1 MSATTDPRR
10 SAGTTRAQ
18 LLARIHCLKKDFG
31 WSDDEYRDILQG
43 VSGKRSAAELDFAG
57 LARAVAMLGGKPV
70 RVNFED
76 RKDDGEWS
84 FLDRA
89 AEEKKPL
96 LKKIYMVCKS
106 LGAGKH
112 YAEGVAR
119 RQSEG
124 VARKLEMMSR
134 NELYRCAQALV
145 NTQRVKREAKAS
157 AQEVSA

>member
-1 MSATTDPRR
+1 MSATTPPRR
-10 SAGTTRAQ
+10 SSGTTREK
-18 LLARIHCLKKDFG
+18 LLARIHCIRKERG
-31 WSDDEYRDILQG
+31 WSEDEYRDILQEKT
-43 VSGKRSAAELDFAG
+43 GKRRAAELDFAG
-57 LARAVAMLGGKPV
+57 LARAVAVLGGKPV
-70 RVNFED
+70 RVEHEAP
-76 RKDDGEWS
+76 KAPGEWDCI
-84 FLDRA
+84 DRA

-145 NTQRVKREAKAS
+145 NTQRGKQSKAS